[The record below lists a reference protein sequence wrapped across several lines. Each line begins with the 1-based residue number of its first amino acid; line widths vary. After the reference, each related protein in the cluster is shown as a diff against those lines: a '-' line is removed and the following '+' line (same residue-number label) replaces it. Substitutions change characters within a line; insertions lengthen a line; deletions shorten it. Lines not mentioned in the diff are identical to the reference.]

1 MTRRRVFIIAGEYSA
16 SPRELTPERRRRD
29 FFGGPHPDLRPEEVT
44 HLFFRYPNRGDE
56 GRTRPE
62 DWEKAFNIREP
73 VALPDLLASAAHRA
87 LTTLHALTGRDWRRT
102 CDTITDML
110 VTSMP
115 GLDPNERVNIGLVPQ
130 ALQVQLGLSPR
141 ARAQFVVGTSD
152 SGAQAFSEAVRAART
167 AERPATM
174 LVLAGQVIPSGYVSQ
189 YQIRSVL
196 GENDQANGLDISFQ
210 ERTPDAYTAQFNS
223 GEFKVGGSASLLTV
237 ALADSRGVKVK
248 YLFNLFD
255 FWGAVVTSRPEI
267 KTLKDLEGKQLAG
280 ARATTNYVM
289 FEFFA
294 KKLGVDVSK
303 IQVVNTAT
311 PGLVGYALANR
322 ADAVQIWEPAYTLLL
337 AKKPDIRTLDINIQG
352 TWKAFAGGSRIP
364 YLGVAAHSDWA
375 DQNPALVAKVYATYK
390 AAAEWIAKNP
400 DEAAPLVAPGATR
413 GAPSSGFFTIHS
425 AAAW

>member
-1 MTRRRVFIIAGEYSA
+1 MIPMR
-16 SPRELTPERRRRD
+16 LN
-29 FFGGPHPDLRPEEVT
+29 DL
-44 HLFFRYPNRGDE
+44 
-56 GRTRPE
+56 
-62 DWEKAFNIREP
+62 
-73 VALPDLLASAAHRA
+73 S
-87 LTTLHALTGRDWRRT
+87 
-102 CDTITDML
+102 
-110 VTSMP
+110 
-115 GLDPNERVNIGLVPQ
+115 
-130 ALQVQLGLSPR
+130 
-141 ARAQFVVGTSD
+141 
-152 SGAQAFSEAVRAART
+152 RAAAVFVAVAAVT
-167 AERPATM
+167 PCQAQT
-174 LVLAGQVIPSGYVSQ
+174 LDKISIVIFSAPS
-189 YQIRSVL
+189 L
-196 GENDQANGLDISFQ
+196 GAFMPPVIKAKKLDQANGLDITFQ

-237 ALADSRGVKVK
+237 GLADSRGVKVK

-337 AKKPDIRTLDINIQG
+337 AKKPDIRTLDMGIEK
-352 TWKAFAGGSRIP
+352 TWKEFAGGSRIP
-364 YLGVAAHSDWA
+364 YLGVGAHSDWA
-375 DQNPALVAKVYATYK
+375 DQNPALVAKLYATYK

-400 DEAAPLVAPGATR
+400 DEAAPLLAPGASAEDVKSMAALVR
-413 GAPSSGFFTIHS
+413 SNERLAMCLVQANDVRKEIEAVYKAGIDVGYFPSMPSSETVYGKPIP
-425 AAAW
+425 